1 MTNKEL
7 WLRNYMSSKGLSPD
21 EIDKYLAL
29 NDKCNAE
36 GMFRKWRKQAPE
48 EEKNRE
54 METHYIK
61 ENSPNEQISGAHKVA
76 HDLRMKQE
84 CNITMF

>member
-1 MTNKEL
+1 MNKKEL
-7 WLRNYMSSKGLSPD
+7 WLREYMATKGLTIE
-21 EIDKYLAL
+21 EINAYITL
-29 NDKCNAE
+29 NDKCNFE
-36 GMFRKWRKQAPE
+36 GMVRKWRKEAPE

-61 ENSPNEQISGAHKVA
+61 ENSPNDEISGAHKVA